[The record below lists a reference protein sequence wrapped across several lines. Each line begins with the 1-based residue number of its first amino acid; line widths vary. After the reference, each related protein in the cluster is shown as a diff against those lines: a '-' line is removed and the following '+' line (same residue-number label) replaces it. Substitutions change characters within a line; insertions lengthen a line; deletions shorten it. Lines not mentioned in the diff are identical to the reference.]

1 MMLKASSLA
10 ELDEIAKR
18 IIDCSKEKK
27 VILFYGEMG
36 AGKTTLI
43 KIICKLLKVEDL
55 TSSPTFSLVNEYY
68 SPLLEE
74 SVYHFDFY
82 RVDGEEEAMD
92 MGVEDYFYS
101 DNYCL
106 VEWPEKIPNLLP
118 ESYVTVK
125 IEQQAEERIYT
136 IQ

>member
-1 MMLKASSLA
+1 MFFLIFKKFLNHDSCIFLRWNSF
-10 ELDEIAKR
+10 LD
-18 IIDCSKEKK
+18 
-27 VILFYGEMG
+27 
-36 AGKTTLI
+36 
-43 KIICKLLKVEDL
+43 DL
-55 TSSPTFSLVNEYY
+55 SNSINFSLVNEYY

-82 RVDGEEEAMD
+82 RVDEEEEAMD

-101 DNYCL
+101 DSYCL

-118 ESYVTVK
+118 ESYVTVR

>member
-68 SPLLEE
+68 SPLVEE

-82 RVDGEEEAMD
+82 RVDEEEEAMD

-118 ESYVTVK
+118 ESYVTVR

>member
-82 RVDGEEEAMD
+82 RVDEEEEAMD

-101 DNYCL
+101 DSYCL

-118 ESYVTVK
+118 ESYVTVRV
-125 IEQQAEERIYT
+125 EQKAEERIYT

>member
-68 SPLLEE
+68 SSLLEE

-82 RVDGEEEAMD
+82 RVDEEEEAMD

-118 ESYVTVK
+118 ESYVTVR

>member
-82 RVDGEEEAMD
+82 RVDEEEEAMD

-118 ESYVTVK
+118 ESYVTVR

>member
-1 MMLKASSLA
+1 MRLTASKLTDLA
-10 ELDEIAKR
+10 PIAKQIIEHAEDKR
-18 IIDCSKEKK
+18 I
-27 VILFYGEMG
+27 VLFYGEMG

-68 SPLLEE
+68 SPLLKE

-82 RVDGEEEAMD
+82 RVDDEEEAMD

-118 ESYVTVK
+118 ESYVTVR
-125 IEQQAEERIYT
+125 IEQKAEARTYT

>member
-82 RVDGEEEAMD
+82 RVDEEEEAMD